1 MNFISDTKILNIQN
15 RQDICTIRYIT
26 TVIKIRT
33 ILFALLTLSARVD
46 EDTKNLANNAYK
58 KRSTKKV
65 KEDLEQSKRLKNIL
79 QIALAPFYKEI
90 AQNNRQHYTAVLNRS
105 IELFAID
112 DNWDRISSK
121 LESNSDEMDDLY
133 TEKTDEESEYQSKAL
148 NYVQVILGI
157 SVLFD
162 IFRNILPSDSPLL
175 TPILQIISWAALI
188 VLVFII
194 VILF

>member
-1 MNFISDTKILNIQN
+1 ML
-15 RQDICTIRYIT
+15 IRNDPPR
-26 TVIKIRT
+26 K
-33 ILFALLTLSARVD
+33 L
-46 EDTKNLANNAYK
+46 
-58 KRSTKKV
+58 
-65 KEDLEQSKRLKNIL
+65 KENLEQSKRLKNIL

-112 DNWDRISSK
+112 DNWDRISSE

-194 VILF
+194 VILSKSKVSKSIMARSEEIKEKRKAKERKKTEKESERTS